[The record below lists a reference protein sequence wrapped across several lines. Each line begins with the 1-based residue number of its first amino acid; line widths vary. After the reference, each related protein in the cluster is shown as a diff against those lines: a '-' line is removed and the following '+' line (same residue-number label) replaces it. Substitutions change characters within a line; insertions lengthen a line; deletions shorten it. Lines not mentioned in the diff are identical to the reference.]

1 MLDTIHSLLAE
12 VQVFEPQNKEELEKF
27 RIRFLGK
34 KGVLNDIFNDFKAL
48 PPEEKKEAGKVVNEL
63 KQAAEEKLAAFKD
76 VFETANQNNTEKI
89 DISLPPAP
97 IANGSRHP
105 LSLIRKQII
114 EIFQR
119 LGFTLSDGPEITDDF
134 HNFEALNFEEDHP
147 ARDMQDTFFVE
158 NGESKLLRTHT
169 SNVQVLEMLKG
180 QLPIRTISPGRV
192 YRNETI
198 SARAH
203 CQFHQIEGLYVAED
217 VSFAD
222 LKQTLY
228 QFVRELFGMESK
240 IRFRPSYF
248 PFTEPSAEM
257 DISCHICGGE
267 GCNVCKHTGWVE
279 ILGCGMVDPNVLENC
294 GIDNVKYT
302 AYAFG
307 MGIERIAML
316 KYGVKDLRLFYEN
329 DIRLLKQFHSE
340 ML

>member
-1 MLDTIHSLLAE
+1 MLDTIHSLLLE
-12 VQVFEPQNKEELEKF
+12 VQSFEPKNKEELEKF

-34 KGVLNDIFNDFKAL
+34 KGLLNDFFNDFKAL
-48 PPEEKKEAGKVVNEL
+48 SGEEKREAGKVINAL
-63 KQAAEEKLAAFKD
+63 KQAAEEKLETYKD
-76 VFETANQNNTEKI
+76 SFDDTSASGAESV
-89 DISLPPAP
+89 DISLPSTPFTM
-97 IANGSRHP
+97 GTRHP
-105 LSLIRKQII
+105 LAIIRKQII
-114 EIFQR
+114 QIFQR

-134 HNFEALNFEEDHP
+134 HNFEALNFEADHP
-147 ARDMQDTFFVE
+147 ARDMQDTFFV
-158 NGESKLLRTHT
+158 NQGEKRLLRTHT

-180 QLPIRTISPGRV
+180 ELPIRTISPGRV

-203 CQFHQIEGLYVAED
+203 CQFHQVEGLYVAED

-222 LKQTLY
+222 LKQTLF
-228 QFVRELFGMESK
+228 QFVRELFDMETK

-279 ILGCGMVDPNVLENC
+279 ILGCGMVDPNVLTNC
-294 GIDNVKYT
+294 NIDNTKYT

-307 MGIERIAML
+307 MGVERIAML

-329 DIRLLKQFHSE
+329 DMRMLKQFQSE
-340 ML
+340 II